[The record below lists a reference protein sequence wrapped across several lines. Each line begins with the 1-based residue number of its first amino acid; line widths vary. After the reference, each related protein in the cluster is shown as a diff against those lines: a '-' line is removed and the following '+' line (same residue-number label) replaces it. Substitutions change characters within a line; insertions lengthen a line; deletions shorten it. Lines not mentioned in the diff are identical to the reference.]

1 MIVAITGA
9 TGFVG
14 GATVKALLAAGHQVR
29 ALTRRVQQAQ
39 SGVTWVEGGLSD
51 TDALAELCAGAD
63 AVLHIAGVVN
73 APDKAGFDAANVTG
87 TANMLAAAKGAAV
100 QRFVHVSS
108 LSAREPA
115 LSIYGNS
122 KAEGEALVRQSGLG
136 WTVIRPP
143 GVYGPGDTEML
154 DSYRV
159 AARTGLAPMPPKG
172 RISLIHV
179 DDLAALLCAVVM
191 DDAVSIGQV
200 YEPDDGTGMGWNHI
214 EFAQMIGLAL
224 GRRIWA
230 FNLPAP
236 LLRMAAWVDQTVRG
250 SKAKLTHDRAAYLS
264 HPDWVVSADARPP
277 ADLWQ
282 ARIPTP
288 DGIAQTARW
297 YKDMGRL

>member
-14 GATVKALLAAGHQVR
+14 GATLKALLAAGHHVR
-29 ALTRRVQQAQ
+29 ALTRRAQPDQA
-39 SGVTWVEGGLSD
+39 GVTWVEGGLSD

-73 APDKAGFDAANVTG
+73 APDKAGFDAANVIG
-87 TANMLAAAKGAAV
+87 TANVLTAAEGAGV
-100 QRFVHVSS
+100 RRFVHVSS

-172 RISLIHV
+172 RVSLIHV
-179 DDLAALLCAVVM
+179 DDLAALLVAVVE
-191 DDAVSIGQV
+191 DEQTSIGQV
-200 YEPDDGTGMGWNHI
+200 YEPDDGTGLGWSHI
-214 EFAQMIGLAL
+214 EFGQMIGLAL
-224 GRRIWA
+224 GRRVWA

-236 LLRMAAWVDQTVRG
+236 LLTVAAWVDQTVRG
-250 SKAKLTHDRAAYLS
+250 PKAKLTRDRAAYLS
-264 HPDWVVSADARPP
+264 HPDWVVDACARPP
-277 ADLWQ
+277 AALWQ
-282 ARIPTP
+282 PHIATP
-288 DGIAQTARW
+288 DGINSTARW
-297 YKDMGRL
+297 YKDKGWL